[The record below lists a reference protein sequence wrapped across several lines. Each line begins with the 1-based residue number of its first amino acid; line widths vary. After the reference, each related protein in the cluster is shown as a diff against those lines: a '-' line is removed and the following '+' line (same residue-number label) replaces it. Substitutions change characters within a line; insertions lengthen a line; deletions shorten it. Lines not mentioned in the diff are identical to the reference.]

1 MQSSWRIIAASF
13 FTISDNFLQSILS
26 TFDGLII
33 RLLPCLVRV
42 RPICDDYFQ
51 ISLKVNTRG
60 DFFSRYGTDN
70 EQIDMSPKH
79 KVATA
84 TISPSGCSIVTL
96 LVKEISYLKSS
107 DPDHS
112 TVNFFP
118 LAKEEEFET
127 FLVSRL
133 LNSEFI
139 PEVFPALFDL
149 IMHLKYNPSD
159 LTQIQDF
166 LVNTSP
172 PIRWLDK
179 SEFLWF
185 FLGSTFKGAACHG
198 QCRFFH
204 FYLNWVFSNSV
215 AFILFRAL
223 FIKDSAKIEEVEKVL
238 ARDCFESFLEYCEA
252 HNISRPPSLALRG
265 GVAEICSK
273 TNLPLDLLSSSCAVC
288 AKSYNLPEDEN
299 AHLLVS
305 AIFRV

>member
-1 MQSSWRIIAASF
+1 MVQE
-13 FTISDNFLQSILS
+13 
-26 TFDGLII
+26 
-33 RLLPCLVRV
+33 
-42 RPICDDYFQ
+42 RPNCDDYFQ
-51 ISLKVNTRG
+51 ISLKVNKRG

-133 LNSEFI
+133 LNSEFT
-139 PEVFPALFDL
+139 PEIFPALFDL

-159 LTQIQDF
+159 LAQIQDF

-172 PIRWLDK
+172 PIR
-179 SEFLWF
+179 
-185 FLGSTFKGAACHG
+185 
-198 QCRFFH
+198 
-204 FYLNWVFSNSV
+204 
-215 AFILFRAL
+215 
-223 FIKDSAKIEEVEKVL
+223 
-238 ARDCFESFLEYCEA
+238 
-252 HNISRPPSLALRG
+252 
-265 GVAEICSK
+265 
-273 TNLPLDLLSSSCAVC
+273 
-288 AKSYNLPEDEN
+288 
-299 AHLLVS
+299 
-305 AIFRV
+305 